1 MFFDQATPAQ
11 LQTARA
17 LSGATMA
24 AFLAAGLL
32 RGRGRML
39 RVAIAGLYIAAVLA
53 FIVYA
58 AL

>member
-1 MFFDQATPAQ
+1 MLFDQATPAQ
-11 LQTARA
+11 LQTASV
-17 LSGATMA
+17 LSGATMV

-32 RGRGRML
+32 RGRGRVL
-39 RVAIAGLYIAAVLA
+39 RLVIAGLYIGAVLA